1 MANYCRIIAQ
11 LLRLPGIIARLLPH
25 SATFLLSN
33 LFLGMEQGLVDRL
46 VVAPL
51 KKLTASSEK
60 IPTETFATLRFD
72 INAPGFIRGDPDDIH
87 RVLQGKILSKYIPS
101 CCVVRGV
108 YNILWCVVSIIYVP
122 NVYRPGCLG
131 ERWLLYNG

>member
-33 LFLGMEQGLVDRL
+33 LFLGIEQGLVDRL

-51 KKLTASSEK
+51 KKLTK
-60 IPTETFATLRFD
+60 IKQAWKKRPPQKIYPKTFATLRFD

-87 RVLQGKILSKYIPS
+87 RVLQAKILS
-101 CCVVRGV
+101 
-108 YNILWCVVSIIYVP
+108 
-122 NVYRPGCLG
+122 
-131 ERWLLYNG
+131 E